1 MKAFLLTVISS
12 LYVLLLQA
20 QSSDMN
26 LHFPRSCDVL
36 YYLDFKTAD
45 VVTEYGGDGQV
56 WDLPWRQALVHAGCN
71 AKGNGIIPFLS
82 LRQSRKNGCSGFV

>member
-1 MKAFLLTVISS
+1 MKAFLLTAILV
-12 LYVLLLQA
+12 LFALLLHA

-26 LHFPRSCDVL
+26 LHFPRSGDVM

-45 VVTEYGGDGQV
+45 VVTEYGGDGQA

-71 AKGNGIIPFLS
+71 AKRNGIIPFLS
-82 LRQSRKNGCSGFV
+82 L